1 MEKLAEERKR
11 NARQLASMSYEP
23 AEWSTPG
30 ADDAAWDDT
39 ADVSGGESQLGS
51 SARPGT
57 AA

>member
-1 MEKLAEERKR
+1 
-11 NARQLASMSYEP
+11 MSY
-23 AEWSTPG
+23 ATTEWSTPG